1 MAFDAHINYRETH
14 RLIPSRYSDE
24 SVLETLDLPA
34 QVIASLSEL
43 DGATNERVLAERG
56 QSLTIGVGETL
67 QGVPEYRFVNAALAY
82 AGSGSRF
89 SDSRRGAWYAGI
101 EIETSFAEVAFHK
114 RRFLQD
120 SRFTDLADYELC
132 DFLADFAG
140 TFSHLEESEKKACLE
155 PEPVPQCYGPGQ
167 ALATTLLYAGSNG
180 LIYPS
185 VRNLGG
191 TCIVCFRP
199 AMVGFPRRGHRYRL
213 KIIAGTAWN
222 VDDVEQMD

>member
-1 MAFDAHINYRETH
+1 LAFDTQIDYRATH
-14 RLIPSRYSDE
+14 RLIPTLYSDE

-34 QVIASLSEL
+34 QVIANLSEL
-43 DGATNERVLAERG
+43 DAATNERVQAERG

-67 QGVPEYRFVNAALAY
+67 QGVPEYRIVNAAFAY
-82 AGSGSRF
+82 AESGSRF
-89 SDSRRGAWYAGI
+89 SDSRRGAWYAGT

-120 SRFTDLADYELC
+120 SRFTDQAAYEYR

-140 TFSHLEESEKKACLE
+140 TFSHLEEGEKRACLQ
-155 PEPVPQCYGPGQ
+155 PKPVPQCYGPGR

-180 LIYPS
+180 LVYPS
-185 VRNLGG
+185 VRNPGG

-199 AMVGFPRRGHRYRL
+199 AMVGFPRRGLRYR
-213 KIIAGTAWN
+213 IQISANAAW
-222 VDDVEQMD
+222 DADQIETMD

>member
-1 MAFDAHINYRETH
+1 LAFDAQINYRETH
-14 RLIPSRYSDE
+14 RLIPTQYSDE
-24 SVLETLDLPA
+24 IVLETLDLPA
-34 QVIASLSEL
+34 QVIANLSEL
-43 DGATNERVLAERG
+43 DAATNERVLAERG

-67 QGVPEYRFVNAALAY
+67 QGVPEYQIVNAAFAY

-89 SDSRRGAWYAGI
+89 SDSRRGAWYAGT

-120 SRFTDLADYELC
+120 SRFTDPADYEYR

-140 TFSHLEESEKKACLE
+140 TFSHFEESEKMTCLE

-167 ALATTLLYAGSNG
+167 ALATTHLYAGSNG

-185 VRNLGG
+185 VRNPVG
-191 TCIVCFRP
+191 TCFVCFRP
-199 AMVGFPRRGHRYRL
+199 AMVGFPRRGRRYRL
-213 KIIAGTAWN
+213 RISAGTAWN

>member
-1 MAFDAHINYRETH
+1 LAFDAQIDYRATH
-14 RLIPSRYSDE
+14 RLIPTLYSED
-24 SVLETLDLPA
+24 SVLQTLDLPA
-34 QVIASLSEL
+34 QVIANLGEL
-43 DGATNERVLAERG
+43 DAATNERVQAERG

-67 QGVPEYRFVNAALAY
+67 QGVPEYRIVNAAFAY

-120 SRFTDLADYELC
+120 SRFTDHAAYEYR

-140 TFSHLEESEKKACLE
+140 AFSHLEESERKACLE

-167 ALATTLLYAGSNG
+167 ALATAILYAGSNG
-180 LIYPS
+180 LVYPS
-185 VRNLGG
+185 VRNPGG

-199 AMVGFPRRGHRYRL
+199 AMVGFPRRGPRYRL
-213 KIIAGTAWN
+213 QISAQAAWSAN
-222 VDDVEQMD
+222 QIETMD

>member
-1 MAFDAHINYRETH
+1 V
-14 RLIPSRYSDE
+14 YSDE

-34 QVIASLSEL
+34 QVIANLSEL
-43 DGATNERVLAERG
+43 DAATNERIQAEGG
-56 QSLTIGVGETL
+56 QSLTIGIGETL
-67 QGVPEYRFVNAALAY
+67 QGVPEYRIVNAAFAY

-89 SDSRRGAWYAGI
+89 SDSRRGAWYAGT
-101 EIETSFAEVAFHK
+101 EINTSFAEVVFHK

-120 SRFTDLADYELC
+120 SRFTDQADYEYR

-140 TFSHLEESEKKACLE
+140 MFSHLDEGEKEACLE

-180 LIYPS
+180 LVYPS
-185 VRNLGG
+185 VRKPGG

-199 AMVGFPRRGHRYRL
+199 AMVGFPRRGRRYRL
-213 KIIAGTAWN
+213 KISAGTAWN
-222 VDDVEQMD
+222 VDEVEQVD

>member
-1 MAFDAHINYRETH
+1 MAFDAQINYRETH
-14 RLIPSRYSDE
+14 RLIPTQYSDE
-24 SVLETLDLPA
+24 IVLETLDLPA
-34 QVIASLSEL
+34 QVIANLSEL
-43 DGATNERVLAERG
+43 DAATNERVLAERG

-67 QGVPEYRFVNAALAY
+67 QGVPEYQIVNAAFAY

-89 SDSRRGAWYAGI
+89 SESRRGAWNAGA

-120 SRFTDLADYELC
+120 SRFTDQADYEYR

-140 TFSHLEESEKKACLE
+140 TFSHLEENEKMTCLE
-155 PEPVPQCYGPGQ
+155 PEPVPQCYEPGQ

-185 VRNLGG
+185 VGNPGG

-199 AMVGFPRRGHRYRL
+199 AMVGFPRRGRRYRL
-213 KIIAGTAWN
+213 RISAGTAWN
-222 VDDVEQMD
+222 VDEVEQMD